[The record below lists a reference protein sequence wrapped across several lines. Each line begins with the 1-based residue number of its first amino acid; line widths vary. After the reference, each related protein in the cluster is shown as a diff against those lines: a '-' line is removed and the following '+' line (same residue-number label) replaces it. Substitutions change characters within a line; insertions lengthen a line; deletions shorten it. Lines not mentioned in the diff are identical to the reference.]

1 MKTLVFKRI
10 PIPEKGS
17 LGKDFQTARCER
29 EPGRN
34 GQKGRDM
41 RTAKGWIVSLAMGAL
56 LISGCAPILISGVA
70 VGAGSGT
77 YFFINGEMKTD
88 YYHSFD
94 TTWNACQKTVADM
107 RGLDVLP
114 EKEIGK
120 GKISAMIDEEKVQI
134 TVAYKAKNVTTV
146 AIRVG
151 LIGNKLSSQL
161 IHDKIGDNLPKK

>member
-1 MKTLVFKRI
+1 
-10 PIPEKGS
+10 
-17 LGKDFQTARCER
+17 
-29 EPGRN
+29 
-34 GQKGRDM
+34 M
-41 RTAKGWIVSLAMGAL
+41 RTAKGWIVLMVMGAF
-56 LISGCAPILISGVA
+56 LISGCAVLLPVGAA

-94 TTWNACQKTVADM
+94 AAWNACQKTVADM

-120 GKISAMIDEEKVQI
+120 GKISAMIDDEKVQI
-134 TVAYKAKNVTTV
+134 SITYKAKNVTTV
-146 AIRVG
+146 SVRVG

-161 IHDKIGDNLPKK
+161 IHDKIGDNLVRR